1 MPGKRASPEV
11 RREQILQAAFE
22 VAAREGVAN
31 LTVRA
36 VAAEADVSHALVLFH
51 FGRKDELT
59 RELLEWLIATMSVL
73 EVSEDIARFPR
84 AIDRLHAL
92 LQQEME
98 RLSRETRHVR
108 LFFEYWALGAHHG
121 SIRTR
126 ISGELERYRAAFQA
140 ITEELILAE
149 PATFVGVTAEGLAA
163 VAVSW
168 IHGCAV
174 QATIDPEHFDTDQ
187 YLAAVRGIIGRLASE
202 A

>member
-1 MPGKRASPEV
+1 MPGKRVSAEV
-11 RREQILQAAFE
+11 RREQILTAAFE

-36 VAAEADVSHALVLFH
+36 VAAEAEIIDALVLFL
-51 FGRKDELT
+51 FKRKDVLVH
-59 RELLEWLIATMSVL
+59 ELLEWLIATTSVL

-98 RLSRETRHVR
+98 RLSHQTRHVR
-108 LFFEYWALGAHHG
+108 LFFEYWALGARNE

-126 ISGELERYRAAFQA
+126 ISGELERYRAAFQT
-140 ITEELILAE
+140 ITGELMLSE
-149 PATFVGVTAEGLAA
+149 PATFSGMTAEGLAA

-168 IHGCAV
+168 IHGCAM
-174 QATIDPEHFDTDQ
+174 QATIDPQHFDTDQ
-187 YLAAVRGIIGRLASE
+187 YLAAVRGMVGQLA
-202 A
+202 